1 MSSLIVCLFQLYV
14 KVDEMYIEK
23 PGIITKEWKVQN
35 DEMLNKNLS
44 NLMLDRVWYFT
55 QKNWSNVW
63 SILKGEIRMGLII
76 IFVIILSLWSVTKTL
91 EKMTDKIIETQHKQN
106 ELLEKIHSK
115 LEEKT
120 DE

>member
-1 MSSLIVCLFQLYV
+1 
-14 KVDEMYIEK
+14 
-23 PGIITKEWKVQN
+23 
-35 DEMLNKNLS
+35 
-44 NLMLDRVWYFT
+44 
-55 QKNWSNVW
+55 
-63 SILKGEIRMGLII
+63 MGLII